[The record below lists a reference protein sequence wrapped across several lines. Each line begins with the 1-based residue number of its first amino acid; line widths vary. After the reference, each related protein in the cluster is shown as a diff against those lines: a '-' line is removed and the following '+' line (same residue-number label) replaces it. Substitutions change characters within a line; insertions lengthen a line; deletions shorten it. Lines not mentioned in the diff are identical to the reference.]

1 MAKSNNKG
9 DRNQSNVDRK
19 QINNAKNLA
28 DLVQSQKNNIDALNT
43 DIYGTPGYEDLSNV
57 KKTITNIVNSY
68 NKEVGGDLIAS
79 LGSKERSFSKE
90 ESERLEKIKNAIM
103 NNKNI
108 NEFQSL
114 LTSMDSKVSKYEDL
128 MIITKIV
135 PKLKEA
141 KNVMLNSILS
151 PDDFTKQIALN
162 FMLDGKPLSDS
173 TNPVVN
179 GLLSDIKKYMKK
191 YDVTKYIKH
200 AIDRSLTLGTYSLAV
215 LPYDKLYRELLIH
228 KNTLNK
234 STSLNDVSIKEST
247 VIDDKTIKE
256 IFQENVSTVK
266 DSIKQ
271 YYENT
276 EVIDESCGLFD
287 EEILLEEIKPKIKDK
302 SFDMDKISK
311 ELRKNNGQINTSQ
324 DGMVDIEKIKNHDFG
339 LTGCKIKK
347 LDPRRLIK
355 LEIDDTVFGYYYLET
370 AETANVLRNPMAFK
384 LKQSVNQST
393 ASSGIDQLYR
403 SLGNLLYKKLDFK
416 FIDKCKDIKENLYDI
431 LKYADAANN
440 NIKIIYLEPD
450 DVVEFKI
457 DESMFEQSLFYARIY
472 MMLLLTNISAKI
484 ARSNDVRAY
493 YVTTDESGGVPT
505 MVMNAINTL
514 KRNNRSFYSM
524 TNLGKMISNFN
535 VFDDLFLAKSQ
546 GDNKPLDFEVIQ
558 GQDINMDNE
567 MMDILESII
576 VESTGVPLAL
586 LQTAAEAEFA
596 KAYATFNLKVM
607 RSGLDYQI
615 EYNPAIEE
623 FIKKIL
629 RSEKVNAE
637 ESVKE
642 IIEQLSIYL
651 QSPMNLLL
659 TNALEQIN
667 NAKDLA
673 NGIGE
678 ILYGVNPPED
688 GRYQKFM
695 LEVCKKY
702 APNIDWEAFEQI
714 KKDVEMDNM
723 KDKKSDEESS
733 DEEY

>member
-1 MAKSNNKG
+1 
-9 DRNQSNVDRK
+9 
-19 QINNAKNLA
+19 
-28 DLVQSQKNNIDALNT
+28 
-43 DIYGTPGYEDLSNV
+43 
-57 KKTITNIVNSY
+57 
-68 NKEVGGDLIAS
+68 
-79 LGSKERSFSKE
+79 
-90 ESERLEKIKNAIM
+90 
-103 NNKNI
+103 
-108 NEFQSL
+108 
-114 LTSMDSKVSKYEDL
+114 
-128 MIITKIV
+128 
-135 PKLKEA
+135 
-141 KNVMLNSILS
+141 
-151 PDDFTKQIALN
+151 
-162 FMLDGKPLSDS
+162 
-173 TNPVVN
+173 
-179 GLLSDIKKYMKK
+179 
-191 YDVTKYIKH
+191 
-200 AIDRSLTLGTYSLAV
+200 
-215 LPYDKLYRELLIH
+215 
-228 KNTLNK
+228 
-234 STSLNDVSIKEST
+234 
-247 VIDDKTIKE
+247 
-256 IFQENVSTVK
+256 
-266 DSIKQ
+266 
-271 YYENT
+271 
-276 EVIDESCGLFD
+276 
-287 EEILLEEIKPKIKDK
+287 
-302 SFDMDKISK
+302 
-311 ELRKNNGQINTSQ
+311 
-324 DGMVDIEKIKNHDFG
+324 
-339 LTGCKIKK
+339 
-347 LDPRRLIK
+347 
-355 LEIDDTVFGYYYLET
+355 
-370 AETANVLRNPMAFK
+370 
-384 LKQSVNQST
+384 
-393 ASSGIDQLYR
+393 
-403 SLGNLLYKKLDFK
+403 
-416 FIDKCKDIKENLYDI
+416 
-431 LKYADAANN
+431 
-440 NIKIIYLEPD
+440 
-450 DVVEFKI
+450 
-457 DESMFEQSLFYARIY
+457 
-472 MMLLLTNISAKI
+472 
-484 ARSNDVRAY
+484 
-493 YVTTDESGGVPT
+493 
-505 MVMNAINTL
+505 MNAINTL

-567 MMDILESII
+567 MMDTLESIA

-586 LQTAAEAEFA
+586 IQTAAEAEFA

>member
-28 DLVQSQKNNIDALNT
+28 DLVQSQKDNIDALNT

-324 DGMVDIEKIKNHDFG
+324 DGMVDIEKIKKHDFG

-440 NIKIIYLEPD
+440 NIKIIDLEPD

-586 LQTAAEAEFA
+586 IQTAAEAEFA

-607 RSGLDYQI
+607 RSGLEYQI

>member
-1 MAKSNNKG
+1 MARSNNKG
-9 DRNQSNVDRK
+9 DKNQSNVDRK

-28 DLVQSQKNNIDALNT
+28 DLVQSQKDNIDALNT

-128 MIITKIV
+128 MIITKIM

-179 GLLSDIKKYMKK
+179 GLLSDIRKYMKK

-200 AIDRSLTLGTYSLAV
+200 AIDRSLTLGTYSLAL

-247 VIDDKTIKE
+247 VIDDKIIKE

-567 MMDILESII
+567 MMDTLESIA

-586 LQTAAEAEFA
+586 IQTAAEAEFA

-629 RSEKVNAE
+629 RSEKINAE

-723 KDKKSDEESS
+723 RDKKSDEESS

>member
-28 DLVQSQKNNIDALNT
+28 DLVQSQKDNIDALNT

-324 DGMVDIEKIKNHDFG
+324 DGMVDIEKIKKHDFG

-440 NIKIIYLEPD
+440 NIKIIDLEPD

-723 KDKKSDEESS
+723 KDKKSDEEST

>member
-1 MAKSNNKG
+1 M
-9 DRNQSNVDRK
+9 
-19 QINNAKNLA
+19 
-28 DLVQSQKNNIDALNT
+28 
-43 DIYGTPGYEDLSNV
+43 
-57 KKTITNIVNSY
+57 
-68 NKEVGGDLIAS
+68 
-79 LGSKERSFSKE
+79 
-90 ESERLEKIKNAIM
+90 
-103 NNKNI
+103 
-108 NEFQSL
+108 
-114 LTSMDSKVSKYEDL
+114 
-128 MIITKIV
+128 
-135 PKLKEA
+135 
-141 KNVMLNSILS
+141 
-151 PDDFTKQIALN
+151 
-162 FMLDGKPLSDS
+162 
-173 TNPVVN
+173 
-179 GLLSDIKKYMKK
+179 
-191 YDVTKYIKH
+191 
-200 AIDRSLTLGTYSLAV
+200 
-215 LPYDKLYRELLIH
+215 
-228 KNTLNK
+228 
-234 STSLNDVSIKEST
+234 
-247 VIDDKTIKE
+247 
-256 IFQENVSTVK
+256 
-266 DSIKQ
+266 
-271 YYENT
+271 
-276 EVIDESCGLFD
+276 
-287 EEILLEEIKPKIKDK
+287 
-302 SFDMDKISK
+302 
-311 ELRKNNGQINTSQ
+311 
-324 DGMVDIEKIKNHDFG
+324 
-339 LTGCKIKK
+339 
-347 LDPRRLIK
+347 
-355 LEIDDTVFGYYYLET
+355 
-370 AETANVLRNPMAFK
+370 
-384 LKQSVNQST
+384 
-393 ASSGIDQLYR
+393 
-403 SLGNLLYKKLDFK
+403 
-416 FIDKCKDIKENLYDI
+416 
-431 LKYADAANN
+431 
-440 NIKIIYLEPD
+440 EPD

-535 VFDDLFLAKSQ
+535 VFDDLFLAKTQ
-546 GDNKPLDFEVIQ
+546 GDSKPLDFEVIQ

-567 MMDILESII
+567 MMDTLESMA
-576 VESTGVPLAL
+576 VKSTGVPLAL
-586 LQTAAEAEFA
+586 IQTAAEAEFA

-623 FIKKIL
+623 FVKKIL

-723 KDKKSDEESS
+723 KDKKSDEELS